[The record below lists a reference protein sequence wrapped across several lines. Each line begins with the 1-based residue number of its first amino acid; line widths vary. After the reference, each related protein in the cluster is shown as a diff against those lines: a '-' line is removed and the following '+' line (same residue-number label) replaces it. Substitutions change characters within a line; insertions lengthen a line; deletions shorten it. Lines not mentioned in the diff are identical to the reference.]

1 MIENLAE
8 RLVQSKHRW
17 LIVTGVTLLI
27 GLVSALP
34 QVDLLLAERSERT
47 GLQAELTQ
55 AEATAARLPDYER
68 KLVEKKEQLS
78 RLRQLVVDESQLG
91 GLRTWLVEAARQS
104 GCRVRRI
111 DLAAPTTKPWSGND
125 NPLTP
130 IAVGPTANQ
139 KTLFQLQTRTVTLG
153 VTGSSTEVFALL
165 KAIDADT
172 RLKHANAIELK
183 PTNQGEHELQL
194 DVTLWYFALVRNSGV
209 A

>member
-1 MIENLAE
+1 MIENLVE
-8 RLVQSKHRW
+8 RLAQSKHRW

-47 GLQAELTQ
+47 SLQEELTQ

-68 KLVEKKEQLS
+68 KLAEKQEQLG

-91 GLRTWLVEAARQS
+91 ALRTWLVEAARQS

-111 DLAAPTTKPWSGND
+111 DLAAPTSKPWSGSD

-130 IAVGPTANQ
+130 VAAGQAANQ
-139 KTLFQLQTRTVTLG
+139 KTLFQLQTRTVTFG
-153 VTGSSTEVFALL
+153 VTGSGAEVLALL

-172 RLKHANAIELK
+172 RLKHANTIELK
-183 PTNQGEHELQL
+183 PTNESDHELQL
-194 DVTLWYFALVRNSGV
+194 DVTLWYFALVRNSDV

>member
-8 RLVQSKHRW
+8 RLAQSKHRW

-47 GLQAELTQ
+47 SLQEELTQ

-68 KLVEKKEQLS
+68 KLAEKQEQLG
-78 RLRQLVVDESQLG
+78 RLRQLVVDEPQLG
-91 GLRTWLVEAARQS
+91 ALRTWLVEAARQS

-111 DLAAPTTKPWSGND
+111 DLAAPTSKPWNGND

-130 IAVGPTANQ
+130 VAAGTATNQ

-165 KAIDADT
+165 KAIDIDT
-172 RLKHANAIELK
+172 RLKHANTIELK
-183 PTNQGEHELQL
+183 PTNESDHELQL